1 MAPQKKVQLPQQQA
15 DVSLPVPLPVP
26 PPTRPVAAHLLAE
39 APEISPGKLLAQRFL
54 LALAAA
60 LTAPPPRGG
69 AGGSFTDRLA
79 ARGAENTAGGGTAE
93 GGGGS
98 APRPPS
104 SGRALPPSRIPIPR
118 PAGYLTIPPGLSPTT
133 LFDSSPVLLPTS
145 QSEPSPTTG
154 TFPLGVS
161 TFFNTSSGFPKPIMA
176 IDPSSK
182 DKSTA
187 DQGFVFKPVP
197 QNAMSR
203 LAGRVAPSSSA
214 LGASA
219 RLPLVPTTMPFSVPL
234 NVPNFQ
240 AAHVQAHVQ
249 QQQQQTAP
257 DSEQNSQAS
266 EQDHLLPPTSMTAFP
281 ERPSEDGYNWRKYG
295 QKQVKGSEYTRSY
308 YKCTQ
313 ANCPMKKKVERSH
326 DGQVTEIVYKGEHN
340 HAKPQPTRR
349 LALNGF
355 VSNVKNE
362 GGGVEQDVM
371 DSSRTNHVVSSLSFG
386 ATGAPEPLSPSTSD
400 DEGQEGS
407 RLSAEDGDD
416 DEPDSKRRRKDKKV
430 QEVVPTSSRTIREP
444 RVVVQTTSD
453 VDILDDGYRWRK
465 YGQKVVKGNP
475 HPRSYYKCTNVG
487 CPVRKHVERASTD
500 VKAVITTYEGKH
512 NHDVPSARNS
522 SNDTLIQTTT
532 PAVPAATSLQDQGS
546 QFNHNLGQLLDDGS
560 CKVEISAEDVD
571 LGVRSGMGANGD
583 MPVST
588 SLGHSDFRDGRVVQ
602 GRDSFVHRATFGARP
617 KQEQPESTSQTTLIP
632 SCT

>member
-1 MAPQKKVQLPQQQA
+1 MEGQHRGGGGGVG
-15 DVSLPVPLPVP
+15 
-26 PPTRPVAAHLLAE
+26 VAGGGEGE
-39 APEISPGKLLAQRFL
+39 ALDSAATGSPRLGGEASSSVGG
-54 LALAAA
+54 
-60 LTAPPPRGG
+60 GG
-69 AGGSFTDRLA
+69 AGGSFADRLA
-79 ARGAENTAGGGTAE
+79 ARGAANTAGGGTAE
-93 GGGGS
+93 GGGGGGS

-104 SGRALPPSRIPIPR
+104 SGRARSLPPSRIPIPR

-187 DQGFVFKPVP
+187 DQGF
-197 QNAMSR
+197 Q
-203 LAGRVAPSSSA
+203 VAPSSSA

-219 RLPLVPTTMPFSVPL
+219 GLPLVHTTMPFSVPL
-234 NVPNFQ
+234 DVPSFQ

-249 QQQQQTAP
+249 QQQQQIAP

-266 EQDHLLPPTSMTAFP
+266 EQDHLLPPTSITAFP
-281 ERPSEDGYNWRKYG
+281 ERASEDGYNWRKYG

-313 ANCPMKKKVERSH
+313 AHCPMKKKVERSH

-349 LALNGF
+349 LALNGAAGF

-371 DSSRTNHVVSSLSFG
+371 DSSRASHLVSSLSFG

-407 RLSAEDGDD
+407 KLSAEDGDD

-430 QEVVPTSSRTIREP
+430 QEAVPTSSRTIREP

-560 CKVEISAEDVD
+560 CKVEISAVDVD

-588 SLGHSDFRDGRVVQ
+588 SLGHSDFRDGRAVQ
-602 GRDSFVHRATFGARP
+602 GRDSFVHRATFAARP